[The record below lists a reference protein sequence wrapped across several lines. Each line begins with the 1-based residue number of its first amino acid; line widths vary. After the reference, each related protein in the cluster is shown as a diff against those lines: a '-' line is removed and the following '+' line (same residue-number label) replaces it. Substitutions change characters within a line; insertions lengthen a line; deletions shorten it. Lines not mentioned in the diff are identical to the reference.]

1 LTRPFDKHLDSD
13 ELDRLVSLQEPSVS
27 GSAQLSEPA
36 LREAQR
42 HVESCQD
49 CSRKVQRHKFVQS
62 EMSRMRAPN
71 PSLPTPECRED
82 AEWCEVAAGL
92 MPEADTRE
100 LMKHAAQC
108 GHCGTLLKNAAEA
121 LVDEATPSED
131 ALLMSLQS
139 ARPEW
144 RKNMA
149 ATLRDS
155 MRGRKPELSWWK
167 TIFAWPTPAYAFAG
181 IIAVALVAWIGVRTL
196 YPPSAEQ
203 LLAQAYSEH
212 RTLEVR
218 IPGARYA
225 RMQAERGNAQS
236 DFDKP
241 PSLLK
246 AKDLIG
252 EALTKNPNDPKWLQ
266 ARARAELLDGNYD
279 DAIKSLQRSLE
290 FQPDSPTVLT
300 DLGSAYYERARSA
313 DRPIDFGNAIE
324 SFGKALAR
332 EPTNPIALFNRALA
346 CEQMFLYTQAID
358 DWQHYLRLDPNGDW
372 SAEARQ
378 HLQAIQEKRDQ
389 HSRNLAEPLLTPG
402 QIAHASSSDLE
413 TLDDRAEDYL
423 DRSIEEWLP
432 AVFSADTNTRVTDL
446 AAVKLLST
454 LLISKH
460 GDYWLSELIE
470 NSNSVS
476 FAEGISSLSE
486 AVTANAAGDPDEA
499 LRSAKRSQRS
509 FQRANN
515 EAGKLRAE
523 AEIVYAL
530 HRKYLLDSCQQQI
543 AKTRRS
549 LPNRFPWIQVQLD
562 LEQYACGTGN
572 SQNLNEV
579 ASTAQRAHYPTLYLR
594 ALAFCAS
601 SETDTGAAEKG
612 WSWDA
617 KGLVSFWSGNYR
629 SLRAQ
634 HFYDDMSISAQNRGQ
649 WWLAVAL
656 ERDAV
661 AAIAAS
667 PNRSGEVLE
676 RIKLA
681 RSASEVGLWQEASDQ
696 YRTALSAFST
706 SLPDDSTKALRAT
719 AEIGLAEV
727 ALGQKNIEASV
738 EHLRY
743 AAENIPSSFHN
754 AETWI
759 SLYSISAKLRGI
771 SGDQQGARRNC
782 EAAVLVAEDDLRQVS
797 SESDEV
803 RWLRTGADCYRILVQ
818 QKLGEGDAVSAL
830 EIWDWYRSAASRTKE
845 PWVPL
850 KSFSILDRPTPL
862 PTLRDV
868 ETLLPSMD
876 HETAIVYAR
885 LGEHIQ
891 VWVFDNRGIYQQTLP
906 AASSLPADAAR
917 FGRLC
922 ADRQS
927 DPEELG
933 RELYRVLFQPILPHL
948 DAARTLIIEADDDF
962 SPIPFAALVAPDDSY
977 LADHFTI
984 AYLPASGYRH
994 VLRPY
999 QPISPQSFAVVFGP
1013 PATSDLV
1020 HAGYAPLP
1028 DAESEAQYVAAQFSS
1043 SSLTSGREATFDR
1056 LASVLP
1062 LAEIFHFA
1070 GHTRLQP
1077 GHSGLLLA
1085 DDPNSNSDR
1094 AIFSA
1099 DALEAHVPTR
1109 LRLAVLSACSTD
1121 PANDP
1126 ELSPSEN
1133 LTKAFLRAGVPR
1145 VVATRWRVDSTA
1157 TSILMRVFY
1166 QELLSGA
1173 SVPAALKASV
1183 QSLRHSAQ
1191 YRHPYF
1197 WAGLESFG
1205 GAA

>member
-1 LTRPFDKHLDSD
+1 
-13 ELDRLVSLQEPSVS
+13 
-27 GSAQLSEPA
+27 
-36 LREAQR
+36 
-42 HVESCQD
+42 
-49 CSRKVQRHKFVQS
+49 
-62 EMSRMRAPN
+62 MRVPN

-108 GHCGTLLKNAAEA
+108 GHCGPLLKNAAEA

-155 MRGRKPELSWWK
+155 MRDRKPELSWWK

-218 IPGARYA
+218 IPGAKYA
-225 RMQAERGNAQS
+225 RMQAERGNPQS

-241 PSLLK
+241 HSLLK

-252 EALTKNPNDPKWLQ
+252 EALSKNPNDPKWLQ
-266 ARARAELLDGNYD
+266 ARGRAELLDGNYD
-279 DAIKSLQRSLE
+279 DAIKSLQRALE
-290 FQPDSPTVLT
+290 FQPDSPALLT
-300 DLGSAYYERARSA
+300 DLGSAYYQRARSA

-332 EPTNPIALFNRALA
+332 DPNNHIALFNRALA
-346 CEQMFLYTQAID
+346 CEQIFLYTQAID
-358 DWQHYLRLDPNGDW
+358 DWQHYLHLDPDGDW
-372 SAEARQ
+372 SAEARK
-378 HLQAIQEKRDQ
+378 HLQAIQEKLDQ
-389 HSRNLAEPLLTPG
+389 HSRNLVEPLLTPE
-402 QIAHASSSDLE
+402 QIAHASSSNLE
-413 TLDDRAEDYL
+413 KLDDRAEDYL
-423 DRSIEEWLP
+423 DRGIEEWLP
-432 AVFSADTNTRVTDL
+432 AIFSADANTRLTDL
-446 AAVKLLST
+446 AAVKILSA

-470 NSNSVS
+470 NANSVS
-476 FAEGISSLSE
+476 FAEGVSSLSQ
-486 AVTANAAGDPDEA
+486 AVTANAAGDPDKA
-499 LRSAKRSQRS
+499 LTSAKRAQRS

-515 EAGKLRAE
+515 EAGRLRAE

-530 HRKYLLDSCQQQI
+530 HRKYLLGSCEQQI
-543 AKTRRS
+543 SKTRRATS
-549 LPNRFPWIQVQLD
+549 NRYPWIQVQLD
-562 LEQYACGTGN
+562 LEQFACGAGDT
-572 SQNLNEV
+572 QNLTEV
-579 ASTAQRAHYPTLYLR
+579 ASTAQRTHYPTLYLR

-612 WSWDA
+612 WSWDT
-617 KGLVSFWSGNYR
+617 KGLVMFWSGKYR
-629 SLRAQ
+629 PIRAQ
-634 HFYDDMSISAQNRGQ
+634 HFYDDMSISSQNRGQ

-656 ERDAV
+656 EREAV
-661 AAIAAS
+661 TAIAAS
-667 PNRSGEVLE
+667 RNRTGEVLE

-681 RSASEVGLWQEASDQ
+681 RSASEVGLWHEAADQ
-696 YRTALSAFST
+696 YRTALSAFSAV
-706 SLPDDSTKALRAT
+706 SLDDSTKALRAT

-727 ALGQKNIEASV
+727 ALGQKNIEASA
-738 EHLRY
+738 EHIRY
-743 AAENIPSSFHN
+743 AAENIPASFHD

-759 SLYSISAKLRGI
+759 SLYSTIAKLRII
-771 SGDQQGARRNC
+771 SGDQEGARENC
-782 EAAVLVAEDDLRQVS
+782 EAAVLVAEDDLRHVS
-797 SESDEV
+797 SESDAV
-803 RWLRTGADCYRILVQ
+803 RWLRTGADCYRILAQ
-818 QKLGEGDAVSAL
+818 QKLGEGDAISAL
-830 EIWDWYRSAASRTKE
+830 EMWEWYRSAGSRTKE

-850 KSFSILDRPTPL
+850 KSFSAFDRPTLLPPL
-862 PTLRDV
+862 HDV
-868 ETLLPSMD
+868 EMLLPSMD

-885 LGEHIQ
+885 LGEQIH
-891 VWVFDNRGIYQQTLP
+891 VWVFDNRGIYQETLP
-906 AASSLPADAAR
+906 AANSLPADAAR

-927 DPEELG
+927 DPKELG
-933 RELYRVLFQPILPHL
+933 RELYRALFQPILPHL
-948 DAARTLIIEADDDF
+948 DAGRTLIIETGDDF
-962 SPIPFAALVAPDDSY
+962 SPIPFAALVGPDDSY
-977 LADHFTI
+977 LIDRFTI

-999 QPISPQSFAVVFGP
+999 QPVSPQSFAVVFGP
-1013 PATSDLV
+1013 PASSDLV
-1020 HAGYAPLP
+1020 RARYAPLP

-1056 LASVLP
+1056 LASLLP

-1085 DDPNSNSDR
+1085 GDPNSNSDR
-1094 AIFSA
+1094 GIFSA
-1099 DALEAHVPTR
+1099 DALEAHVPIR

-1166 QELLSGA
+1166 RELLGGA

-1183 QSLRHSAQ
+1183 QSLRQLAQ